1 MIYECDFCDRAFDT
15 NRGLRTHCCRV
26 HAEEM
31 DAERERVAYERS
43 DEGREERARKLSR
56 EFTGDEDSWP
66 AFVDAR
72 L

>member
-1 MIYECDFCDRAFDT
+1 MTFDCDFCDRSFDT
-15 NRGLRTHCCRV
+15 NRGLRSHCCRV
-26 HAEEM
+26 HKEEM
-31 DAERERVAYERS
+31 DEARERAIYERS
-43 DEGREERARKLSR
+43 EEYREAQARKLSR